1 MDVEYLFTFKKFVT
15 YICKN
20 TIIFADVFKI
30 INKFSDIMVKRMR
43 LFIAAVMLVM
53 AATVNAQITTSAM
66 AGQVTGTEGE
76 DIIGATIRV
85 THEPSGTTY
94 NAVTNTDGRWAIQGM
109 RVGGPYTVKISYIGY
124 AEKDYRGISL
134 ALGETYNLNATMSE
148 DVNELGEIV
157 VVGSAS
163 KFAAEK
169 TGATT
174 NISNAQIQALPTVNR
189 SIEDIARISPYA
201 NGMSLGGGDGRSTN
215 FTLDG
220 ANLNNNFGL
229 NDGLPG
235 GGNPISMDAIDEV
248 QVVVAPYDVRQTNF
262 IGGGINAVTKS
273 GTNTFKGTAYVYHQ
287 NENMHGNRVANQD
300 LGERGTDRM
309 TTYGFTLGGPIL
321 KDKLFFFANA
331 EYSKIPTVANRW
343 RASEDGVGDA
353 ENYISRTTVADME
366 KVRNFLIDKY
376 GYDPGS
382 YTSFP
387 ADEDN
392 LKLLARIDW
401 NITNNHHLAV
411 RYNYTKNTAWN
422 ATNGNSSDTGSRL
435 NNMNRF
441 SQYSMAFSNSMYS
454 QNNSVSTISADL
466 NSRFGNN
473 ISNQLLFTY
482 TDIDEKRGSDSAPF
496 PFVDIMNGY
505 DASTNMQTLEPYM
518 SFGYELFTH
527 NNRVQN
533 KILTLNDNFTYYLGD
548 HKLMAGFKFEHQMA
562 NNSYMRNG
570 TGYYRYRSLDD
581 FLNGAAP
588 ETVALSYGYNGE
600 TNPAAEVKFNQYG
613 WYVQDEWNA
622 LPNLMIT
629 GGIRFDLL
637 SFDSDDLMRNNAIY
651 NLDFGGRH
659 IDTGRWPGSNVQI
672 SPRLGFTWD
681 VFGDKRLKVR
691 GGTGLFAGR
700 LPLVFF
706 TNMPTNSGMVQNL
719 VNAVTS
725 YDPNVTGLVTGRDPL
740 LDKFKGGLVTN
751 VDQIRELLGA
761 PETITP
767 EEGTLPTK
775 IAGVDP
781 DFKMPQV
788 WKSSIAVDYQFPVS
802 FPLTLTGEFTYIRK
816 INDVMIDNY
825 NFKPV
830 GDDAKRLQGADNR
843 VIYDAS
849 SLYYRTT
856 KDNANPDAPFVGS
869 GASVLTN
876 TSRGHGWTLNFTA
889 TAEPV
894 KDLHLMAAYTHTV
907 MKEVSGMPGNDPY
920 STWLGNLTVNGAN
933 TGEVH
938 NSEYVIPDRV
948 IASASYKYH
957 NDNFSLFY
965 TGYRPSGYSYTYYGD
980 LNGDGIS
987 GNDLMY
993 IPRNDSEINFTNDAD
1008 RQLFWDFVNQ
1018 DDYLKSHKGEYADSY
1033 SVYAPWVHRFDF
1045 RWTHDF
1051 NLKVGNTHHTLQLSL
1066 DIMNVGN
1073 LFNSKWGVE
1082 KNMSSCNNGQI
1093 LKVDRVDNGTPYFS
1107 MFRGKDGDLPV
1118 ATNTW
1123 SFNRN
1128 YNQCWKMQIGVKYY
1142 FN

>member
-1 MDVEYLFTFKKFVT
+1 M
-15 YICKN
+15 
-20 TIIFADVFKI
+20 
-30 INKFSDIMVKRMR
+30 
-43 LFIAAVMLVM
+43 
-53 AATVNAQITTSAM
+53 
-66 AGQVTGTEGE
+66 
-76 DIIGATIRV
+76 
-85 THEPSGTTY
+85 PSGTTY
-94 NAVTNTDGRWAIQGM
+94 NAVTNIDGRWTIQGM
-109 RVGGPYTVKISYIGY
+109 RVGGPYKVQVTYIGY
-124 AEKDYRGISL
+124 AEKTYEGINL
-134 ALGETYNLNATMSE
+134 QLGETYNLNATMSE
-148 DVNELGEIV
+148 DVNELGEV
-157 VVGSAS
+157 VVIGNGS

-174 NISNAQIQALPTVNR
+174 NISNEQIMALPTVSR
-189 SIEDIARISPYA
+189 SIEDITRVSPYA
-201 NGMSLGGGDGRSTN
+201 NGMSLSGGDGRSTN

-235 GGNPISMDAIDEV
+235 GGNPISMEAIDEV

-273 GTNTFKGTAYVYHQ
+273 GTNTFKGTAYVYHN

-300 LGERGTDRM
+300 LGERGTNRN
-309 TTYGFTLGGPIL
+309 TTYGFTLGGPIV

-331 EYSKIPTVANRW
+331 EYSKIPTIVNRW
-343 RASEDGVGDA
+343 RASEDGIGDA
-353 ENYISRTTVADME
+353 SNYISRTTVADMQR
-366 KVRNFLIDKY
+366 VRDFMIQNY
-376 GYDPGS
+376 NYDPGS
-382 YTSFP
+382 YTDYP

-392 LKLLARIDW
+392 LKLLARVDW

-422 ATNGNSSDTGSRL
+422 ATNGNSCDTGYRMYNLNRL
-435 NNMNRF
+435 

-482 TDIDEKRGSDSAPF
+482 TNIDEKRGSDSSPF
-496 PFVDIMNGY
+496 PFIDIMNGY
-505 DASTNMQTLEPYM
+505 SVENDVVAQDLTPYM
-518 SFGYELFTH
+518 SLGYELFTH

-581 FLNGAAP
+581 FLSGAAP
-588 ETVALSYGYNGE
+588 ESVALSYGYNGE
-600 TNPAAEVKFNQYG
+600 ANPNAEVAFNQYG

-637 SFDSDDLMRNNAIY
+637 SFNSDELMRNNAIY
-651 NLDFGGRH
+651 ELDFNGRR
-659 IDTGRWPGSNVQI
+659 IDTGRWPDSNVQI
-672 SPRLGFTWD
+672 SPRIGFTWD

-719 VNAVTS
+719 VTAVTRYNDDGTVRS
-725 YDPNVTGLVTGRDPL
+725 SDPL
-740 LDKFKGGLVTN
+740 LQKFAGGIVTN
-751 VDQIRELLGA
+751 VEQIRELLGA
-761 PETITP
+761 PATITP
-767 EEGTLPTK
+767 EEGVLPSK
-775 IAGVDP
+775 VAGVES

-788 WKSSIAVDYQFPVS
+788 WKSSIALDYQFPVS

-816 INDVMIDNY
+816 INDVRVLNY
-825 NFKPV
+825 NIKDPDNTWEKFN
-830 GDDAKRLQGADNR
+830 GADDR
-843 VIYDAS
+843 WIYPADYK
-849 SLYYRTT
+849 LYEINQ
-856 KDNANPDAPFVGS
+856 D
-869 GASVLTN
+869 ASVLTN
-876 TSRGHGWTLNFTA
+876 TSKGHGWTLNFTA
-889 TAEPV
+889 TAEPI

-920 STWLGNLTVNGAN
+920 STWSGNITVNGGNFN
-933 TGEVH
+933 TVQ

-948 IASASYKYH
+948 IASASYTYH
-957 NDNFSLFY
+957 NDHFTLFY
-965 TGYRPSGYSYTYYGD
+965 TGYRPSGYSFAYSND
-980 LNGDGIS
+980 MNGDGIS
-987 GNDLMY
+987 NDLMY
-993 IPRNDSEINFTNDAD
+993 IPKDDSEIHFTDEAD

-1018 DDYLKSHKGEYADSY
+1018 DSYLSSHKGEYAEAY
-1033 SVYAPWVHRFDF
+1033 SAYAPFVHRFDF
-1045 RWTHDF
+1045 RWAHDF
-1051 NLKVGNTHHTLQLSL
+1051 NLKIGKTMNKLQLSV
-1066 DIMNVGN
+1066 DFMNIGN

-1082 KNMSSCNNGQI
+1082 KNMSVCNNGRF
-1093 LKVDRVDNGTPYFS
+1093 LHYDGRDANNVPYFS
-1107 MFRGKDGDLPV
+1107 LYRDSEGNAPTK
-1118 ATNTW
+1118 TW
-1123 SFNRN
+1123 EFNRN
-1128 YNQCWKMQIGVKYY
+1128 YDQCWRMQIGVKYY

>member
-1 MDVEYLFTFKKFVT
+1 
-15 YICKN
+15 
-20 TIIFADVFKI
+20 
-30 INKFSDIMVKRMR
+30 MVKQLR
-43 LFIAAVMLVM
+43 LFLAAIMFVM
-53 AATVNAQITTSAM
+53 AAAVNAQITTSSM
-66 AGQVTGTEGE
+66 SGQVSDTNGE
-76 DIIGATIRV
+76 DVIGATIRA
-85 THEPSGTTY
+85 THMPSGTTY
-94 NAVTNTDGRWAIQGM
+94 NAVTNIDGRWTIQGM
-109 RVGGPYTVKISYIGY
+109 RVGGPYKVQVTYIGY
-124 AEKDYRGISL
+124 AEKTYEGINL
-134 ALGETYNLNATMSE
+134 QLGETYNLNATMSE
-148 DVNELGEIV
+148 DVNELGEV
-157 VVGSAS
+157 VVIGNGS

-174 NISNAQIQALPTVNR
+174 NISNEQIMALPTVSR
-189 SIEDIARISPYA
+189 SIEDITRVSPYA
-201 NGMSLGGGDGRSTN
+201 NGMSLSGGDGRSTN

-235 GGNPISMDAIDEV
+235 GGNPISMEAIDEV

-273 GTNTFKGTAYVYHQ
+273 GTNTFKGTAYVYHN

-300 LGERGTDRM
+300 LGERGTNRN
-309 TTYGFTLGGPIL
+309 TTYGFTLGGPIV

-331 EYSKIPTVANRW
+331 EYSKIPTIVNRW
-343 RASEDGVGDA
+343 RASEDGIGDA
-353 ENYISRTTVADME
+353 SNYISRTTVADMQR
-366 KVRNFLIDKY
+366 VRDFMIQNY
-376 GYDPGS
+376 NYDPGS
-382 YTSFP
+382 YTDYP

-392 LKLLARIDW
+392 LKLLARVDW

-422 ATNGNSSDTGSRL
+422 ATNGNSCDTGYRMYNLNRL
-435 NNMNRF
+435 

-482 TDIDEKRGSDSAPF
+482 TNIDEKRGSDSSPF
-496 PFVDIMNGY
+496 PFIDIMNGY
-505 DASTNMQTLEPYM
+505 SVENDVVAQDLTPYM
-518 SFGYELFTH
+518 SLGYELFTH

-581 FLNGAAP
+581 FLSGAAP
-588 ETVALSYGYNGE
+588 ESVALSYGYNGE
-600 TNPAAEVKFNQYG
+600 ANPNAEVAFNQYG

-637 SFDSDDLMRNNAIY
+637 SFNSDELMRNNAIY
-651 NLDFGGRH
+651 ELDFNGRR
-659 IDTGRWPGSNVQI
+659 IDTGRWPDSNVQI
-672 SPRLGFTWD
+672 SPRIGFTWD

-719 VNAVTS
+719 VTAVTRYNDDGTARS
-725 YDPNVTGLVTGRDPL
+725 SDPL
-740 LDKFKGGLVTN
+740 LQKFAGGIVTN
-751 VDQIRELLGA
+751 VEQIRELLGA
-761 PETITP
+761 PATITP
-767 EEGTLPTK
+767 EEGVLPSK
-775 IAGVDP
+775 VAGVES

-788 WKSSIAVDYQFPVS
+788 WKSSIALDYQFPVS

-816 INDVMIDNY
+816 INDVRVLNY
-825 NFKPV
+825 NIKDPDNTWEKFN
-830 GDDAKRLQGADNR
+830 GADDR
-843 VIYDAS
+843 WIYPADYK
-849 SLYYRTT
+849 LYEINQ
-856 KDNANPDAPFVGS
+856 D
-869 GASVLTN
+869 ASVLTN
-876 TSRGHGWTLNFTA
+876 TSKGHGWTLNFTA
-889 TAEPV
+889 TAEPI

-920 STWLGNLTVNGAN
+920 STWSGNITVNGGNFN
-933 TGEVH
+933 TVQ

-948 IASASYKYH
+948 IASASYTYH
-957 NDNFSLFY
+957 NDHFTLFY
-965 TGYRPSGYSYTYYGD
+965 TGYRPSGYSFAYSND
-980 LNGDGIS
+980 MNGDGIS
-987 GNDLMY
+987 NDLMY
-993 IPRNDSEINFTNDAD
+993 IPKDDSEIHFTDEAD

-1018 DDYLKSHKGEYADSY
+1018 DSYLSSHKGEYAEAY
-1033 SVYAPWVHRFDF
+1033 SAYAPFVHRFDF
-1045 RWTHDF
+1045 RWAHDF
-1051 NLKVGNTHHTLQLSL
+1051 NLKIGKTMNKLQLSV
-1066 DIMNVGN
+1066 DFMNIGN

-1082 KNMSSCNNGQI
+1082 KNMSVCNNGRF
-1093 LKVDRVDNGTPYFS
+1093 LHYDGRDANNVPYFS
-1107 MFRGKDGDLPV
+1107 LYRDSEGNAPTK
-1118 ATNTW
+1118 TW
-1123 SFNRN
+1123 EFNRN
-1128 YNQCWKMQIGVKYY
+1128 YDQCWRMQIGVKYY